1 MKKRIPIVLA
11 ADNNYRYPL
20 MVTMLS
26 AIMNADE
33 GTEYQFII
41 LISEK
46 FEFDSIKLINK
57 LLQQYNMPEAVFYDM
72 HAKYSDMKI
81 HVNHLTYACFYRLQ
95 LPELLKDVDKCI
107 YLDVDTIV
115 KKDLSLLFDI
125 DLEDNYI
132 AGVKAAGYYYPE
144 DKKEKNREMLGIKE
158 FNQYIN
164 SGVLSINLK
173 KMRKDNLLE
182 YFNELLKK
190 DFPSHDQDILNVA
203 CYDHIKILPPK
214 YNAMTKYNVGDKEAY
229 NTIESLP
236 LCYSR
241 EEWNEA
247 CDSPIIIHYAD
258 RWKPWQDLRG
268 EFVEEWWKCA
278 MVLEKQE
285 DYSEWIVRNIS
296 TYQTRVISDL
306 QNKKA
311 EVSKKLQKAYDEKSE
326 INAKLQK
333 TYAEKS
339 EINAKLKKAYEEKT
353 ERGEKIKELHS
364 EIEIQKRKFHENKK
378 LLKETTEELNEAKQQ
393 IELLRKEK
401 EEAEKHLLVR
411 VAKKICK

>member
-20 MVTMLS
+20 MVTVLS

-33 GTEYQFII
+33 DTEYQFVI

-46 FEFDSIKLINK
+46 FEADSIKLINE
-57 LLQQYNMPEAVFYDM
+57 LLEQYNMPEAVIYDM
-72 HAKYSDMKI
+72 HKKYSDMKI

-95 LPELLKDVDKCI
+95 LPELLSKIDKCI

-115 KKDLSLLFDI
+115 KKDLSVLFDI

-144 DKKEKNREMLGIKE
+144 EKREKNRKMLGMEK
-158 FNQYIN
+158 FNQYVN

-173 KMRKDNLLE
+173 KMREDNLLE
-182 YFNELLKK
+182 VFNELLKK
-190 DFPSHDQDILNVA
+190 DFPNHDQDILNVA
-203 CYDHIKILPPK
+203 CYGHIKILPPK
-214 YNAMTKYNVGDKEAY
+214 YNAMTKYNVGIKDEY
-229 NTIESLP
+229 DRIECLHI
-236 LCYSR
+236 CYTR

-247 CDSPIIIHYAD
+247 CEKPVIIHYAD

-268 EFVEEWWKCA
+268 QFVEDWWECA
-278 MVLEKQE
+278 MALEKKE
-285 DYSEWIVRNIS
+285 DYYQWIVKSIS
-296 TYQTRVISDL
+296 NYQSKVIFDM
-306 QNKKA
+306 QDKKEEINA
-311 EVSKKLQKAYDEKSE
+311 KLQKTYAEKSE

-339 EINAKLKKAYEEKT
+339 EINAKLKKAYEEKK
-353 ERGEKIKELHS
+353 ERSEKIKKLKNKVATQKER
-364 EIEIQKRKFHENKK
+364 IQEVKSVLNKTTNQLDEANK
-378 LLKETTEELNEAKQQ
+378 QIKSLK
-393 IELLRKEK
+393 KEK
-401 EEAEKHLLVR
+401 EELEKHWFVR
-411 VAKKICK
+411 IAKRFVN

>member
-173 KMRKDNLLE
+173 KMR
-182 YFNELLKK
+182 
-190 DFPSHDQDILNVA
+190 
-203 CYDHIKILPPK
+203 
-214 YNAMTKYNVGDKEAY
+214 
-229 NTIESLP
+229 
-236 LCYSR
+236 
-241 EEWNEA
+241 
-247 CDSPIIIHYAD
+247 
-258 RWKPWQDLRG
+258 
-268 EFVEEWWKCA
+268 
-278 MVLEKQE
+278 
-285 DYSEWIVRNIS
+285 
-296 TYQTRVISDL
+296 
-306 QNKKA
+306 
-311 EVSKKLQKAYDEKSE
+311 
-326 INAKLQK
+326 
-333 TYAEKS
+333 
-339 EINAKLKKAYEEKT
+339 
-353 ERGEKIKELHS
+353 
-364 EIEIQKRKFHENKK
+364 
-378 LLKETTEELNEAKQQ
+378 Q
-393 IELLRKEK
+393 I
-401 EEAEKHLLVR
+401 
-411 VAKKICK
+411 